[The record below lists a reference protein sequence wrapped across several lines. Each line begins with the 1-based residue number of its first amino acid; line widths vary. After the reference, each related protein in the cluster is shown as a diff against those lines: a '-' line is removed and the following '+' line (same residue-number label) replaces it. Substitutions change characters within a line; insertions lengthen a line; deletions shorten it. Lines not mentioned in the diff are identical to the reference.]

1 VLAAALQFAREQLRT
16 PLAIVLILTL
26 PAVFVWL
33 AGDVL
38 SEFARAL
45 GGDQLGDRATA
56 LGAGWGAAF
65 VSGALG
71 YFQIASS
78 RDADRR
84 LALAGLGTGRVAA
97 ARLVAALALGTVVA
111 ASAFAAL
118 VLQAGVAHPGHALI
132 AIGAFVAVYLAIG
145 AIVGSLV
152 ADPLSGSLALA
163 FIFLVDV
170 FSGPGMGN
178 AGGPLTPSRS
188 AGELLLSAGGGSGS
202 PAAEWLGAG
211 VTLAVALGVA
221 ATTFWL
227 SARERTA

>member
-1 VLAAALQFAREQLRT
+1 MQAAALQFTREQLRS
-16 PLAIVLILTL
+16 PLSIVLILTL
-26 PAVFVWL
+26 PALFVWWT
-33 AGDVL
+33 GDVL

-45 GGDQLGDRATA
+45 GGEQLGDRATA

-71 YFQIASS
+71 YFQVASS

-97 ARLVAALALGTVVA
+97 ARLVAALGLGAMIAT
-111 ASAFAAL
+111 SAFVAL
-118 VLQAGVAHPGHALI
+118 VVQTGVAHPAHAAI

-152 ADPLSGSLALA
+152 ADPLSGSLAVA

-178 AGGPLTPSRS
+178 AGGPMTPSPS

-202 PAAEWLGAG
+202 PAGEWLGAG
-211 VTLAVALGVA
+211 LTVAVALTVA

-227 SARERTA
+227 SARERAG